1 MMILVFPGDVTKIL
15 DQLFLHDNPLDA
27 MAKSEYSTHFH
38 KEINYWKKTLSKIG
52 NVTHEWVSAQEKWKD
67 LSKAFAIKGFKD
79 SLDGGAGFEDLN
91 KRYVRIMTET
101 TKKPTVKDSCLV
113 EDRYE
118 NLSSLCVELEVF
130 KGNMTKGLE
139 LKRKQFPRF
148 FFLSDEEL
156 ITVLGGSIREPS
168 VQRLVKGR
176 FNLEIIIIKILSLG
190 WWSSTALLLS
200 YVEPLS

>member
-1 MMILVFPGDVTKIL
+1 MTPHIYIPLLTIFVFLGDVTKIL
-15 DQLFLHDNPLDA
+15 DQLFLHDNTLDA

-118 NLSSLCVELEVF
+118 NLSSLGVELEVF
-130 KGNMTKGLE
+130 KGNMSKGLE

-168 VQRLVKGR
+168 VQRLVKER
-176 FNLEIIIIKILSLG
+176 FHS
-190 WWSSTALLLS
+190 
-200 YVEPLS
+200 